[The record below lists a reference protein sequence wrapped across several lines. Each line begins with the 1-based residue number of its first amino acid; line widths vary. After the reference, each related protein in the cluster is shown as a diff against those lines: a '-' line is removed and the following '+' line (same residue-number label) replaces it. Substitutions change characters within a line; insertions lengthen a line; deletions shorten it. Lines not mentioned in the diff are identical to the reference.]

1 MRVLLAVAVL
11 ASLSTACATSSTTVR
26 ASGAIGARAMET
38 DVDSELAR
46 RYLALHGA
54 QPSGDPTIDDVRAR
68 YDAMPLDR
76 ESLRALSH
84 ETSPDFATL
93 YFCERVLSDPRN
105 RALQTA
111 VDDETEALKSG
122 GRSVGEAPPSDVLVL
137 VVPGYLYQTNPT
149 SGASL
154 EREIAALTG
163 AGYAVE
169 RVLTLDDGTVEEN
182 SLVVAERLRAARRER
197 KRVVLVSGSKGGPE
211 TAHALGVVLAPDETA
226 HVVAWVSAGGLL
238 RGTPAADD
246 FTTGAKGVVV
256 RAIMWAR
263 LLDPDG
269 LESLTTEASTA
280 RLSLARIPAHVFV
293 VHYVAVPLSG
303 QVSDDARD
311 RYELLRRD
319 GPNDGMGL
327 LADELIGGATVL
339 ELGSDHYF
347 RNNDDQPLRTIAV
360 ATVVLA
366 HAREHTP

>member
-1 MRVLLAVAVL
+1 MIVAVLL
-11 ASLSTACATSSTTVR
+11 ASLSAACATSTTAVR
-26 ASGAIGARAMET
+26 ATGAIGTRAVET
-38 DVDSELAR
+38 DVDSDLAR
-46 RYLALHGA
+46 RYLARHLAG
-54 QPSGDPTIDDVRAR
+54 PNGDPTIDDVRAR
-68 YDAMPLDR
+68 YDALPLDR
-76 ESLRALSH
+76 ASLRALSH

-93 YFCERVLSDPRN
+93 YFCERVLADPKN

-122 GRSVGEAPPSDVLVL
+122 RVRRAPPPDVLVL
-137 VVPGYLYQTNPT
+137 VVPGYLYLTNPT

-154 EREIAALTG
+154 EREMNALQG
-163 AGYAVE
+163 ADYAVE
-169 RVLTLDDGTVEEN
+169 RVRTLDDGTVEEN
-182 SLVVAERLRAARRER
+182 SLIVAERLRAARREQ

-246 FTTGAKGVVV
+246 FTTGAKGAVV

-263 LLDPDG
+263 FLDPEG
-269 LESLTTEASTA
+269 LASLTTEASTA
-280 RLSLARIPAHVFV
+280 RLARARIPAHVFV

-311 RYELLRRD
+311 RYAFLRHE

-339 ELGSDHYF
+339 EVGSDHYF
-347 RNNDDQPLRTIAV
+347 RNNDDQSLRTIAV

-366 HAREHTP
+366 HAHEHTP

>member
-1 MRVLLAVAVL
+1 VRTPIVVAVL
-11 ASLSTACATSSTTVR
+11 FASLSTACATSTTTVR

-38 DVDSELAR
+38 DVDSEIAR
-46 RYLALHGA
+46 RYLAR
-54 QPSGDPTIDDVRAR
+54 PSGDPTIDDVRAR

-84 ETSPDFATL
+84 ETSPDFATI

-111 VDDETEALKSG
+111 VDDETEALKSSG
-122 GRSVGEAPPSDVLVL
+122 GRARGAPPTDVLVL

-154 EREIAALTG
+154 ESEIDALKS

-182 SLVVAERLRAARRER
+182 SLRVAERLRAARKEQ

-211 TAHALGVVLAPDETA
+211 TAHALGVVLAPDETE
-226 HVVAWVSAGGLL
+226 HVIAWVSAGGLM

-246 FTTGAKGVVV
+246 FTTGPKGVAI

-263 LLDPDG
+263 FLDPEG
-269 LESLTTEASTA
+269 LASLTTQASTA
-280 RLSLARIPAHVFV
+280 RLARGRIPAHVFIV
-293 VHYVAVPLSG
+293 QYVAVPLSG

-347 RNNDDQPLRTIAV
+347 KSNDDQPLRTLAV

-366 HAREHTP
+366 HAHEHTP